1 MTDYTVGPGNFT
13 PSTDI
18 KFYINSND
26 DAPLVLTEDGFLY
39 LGKLVTDAG
48 EAHKLFTDF
57 MNKALLPKGET
68 K

>member
-1 MTDYTVGPGNFT
+1 MTDFTIGCGNFT

-39 LGKLVTDAG
+39 LGKLVPDAG

-57 MNKALLPKGET
+57 MNRALFPKVEP